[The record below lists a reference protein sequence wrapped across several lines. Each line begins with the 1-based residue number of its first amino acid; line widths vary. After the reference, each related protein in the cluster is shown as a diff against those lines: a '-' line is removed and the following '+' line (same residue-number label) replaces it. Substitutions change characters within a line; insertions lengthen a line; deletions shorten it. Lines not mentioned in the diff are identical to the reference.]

1 MMQAHALNASHRF
14 RSRSAASSVRTEVP
28 SWSAVVAGVSRP
40 ITAAPAKAS
49 TPRATKGPRQP
60 ASRPAHVPIGTPIT
74 LASVNPPITTPIARD
89 RRPAP
94 AAWPATMAATAQN
107 APVARAVSTRAASRM
122 MKLELSAATTC
133 PAAKISSASVSTEPC
148 GSRRVASAITGEPT
162 IIPTANAVIR
172 RPERASLTC
181 RPSAM
186 SGSSPAIMNSVVP
199 IRKVPA
205 ARMYTTRGSRFER
218 VFIGSVSL
226 LMRRP
231 RCHGIAAGERTA
243 ASRYWQGTPALGV
256 RAYPAGMDLRGEIRD
271 FLTSRRARITLQ
283 DAGLKVFGPRRVPGL
298 RREEVATLAGLSV
311 DYYNRMERG
320 NLAGASDSV
329 LEAVA
334 DALRLDEAERAHLRD
349 LARASQPSARGRRRS
364 ATPTIRPSVQWM
376 LDSMTASAAFAENG
390 RLDALGAN
398 RLGRALYPAVFSEG
412 PHSGNWAR
420 FIFFSPEARSLFAD
434 WDRAAKDSVAILRS
448 EAGRSPHDRE
458 LTDLVGELATQSEE
472 FRGLWAAHNVRLHT
486 KGVKRFNHPIAGELE
501 LSFNR
506 LEVTADPGL
515 MLVVYSAEPGS
526 RSAEAFGLLASWAA
540 SDEFSAPERSIGP

>member
-1 MMQAHALNASHRF
+1 MMQAHALSASQRF

-28 SWSAVVAGVSRP
+28 SWSAVVAGMSRP

-94 AAWPATMAATAQN
+94 AALPATMAATAQN

-133 PAAKISSASVSTEPC
+133 PAAKISSASVSTERC

-162 IIPTANAVIR
+162 IIPTANAGIR

-205 ARMYTTRGSRFER
+205 ARMYPTRGSRFER

-231 RCHGIAAGERTA
+231 RCHGIAAGESTA

-271 FLTSRRARITLQ
+271 FLTSRRARITPQ
-283 DAGLKVFGPRRVPGL
+283 DAGLKAFGPRRVPGL

-311 DYYNRMERG
+311 DYYNRLERG
-320 NLAGASDSV
+320 NLGGASDSV
-329 LEAVA
+329 LDALA
-334 DALRLDEAERAHLRD
+334 DALRLDDAERAHLLD
-349 LARASQPSARGRRRS
+349 LARASQPATSRARRRAS
-364 ATPTIRPSVQWM
+364 TQTVRPSVQWM
-376 LDSMTASAAFAENG
+376 LDSMTAAAAFAENG

-398 RLGRALYPAVFSEG
+398 RLRRALYPALFRG
-412 PHSGNWAR
+412 PG
-420 FIFFSPEARSLFAD
+420 
-434 WDRAAKDSVAILRS
+434 RAA
-448 EAGRSPHDRE
+448 
-458 LTDLVGELATQSEE
+458 
-472 FRGLWAAHNVRLHT
+472 
-486 KGVKRFNHPIAGELE
+486 
-501 LSFNR
+501 
-506 LEVTADPGL
+506 
-515 MLVVYSAEPGS
+515 
-526 RSAEAFGLLASWAA
+526 
-540 SDEFSAPERSIGP
+540 